1 MLKNQGA
8 PRLRPGATEAIGLRR
23 LRIIPLHSKPALVL
37 VQDNVIH
44 YHLTISIPSFTS
56 MGSYAKLPD
65 HNHITLKTGGIAP
78 YRNATIGGTVAMC
91 CSFAC
96 MLIFVGPMVF
106 TIEVL
111 PL

>member
-78 YRNATIGGTVAMC
+78 YRNTLFRLHSATCVAL
-91 CSFAC
+91 SAY
-96 MLIFVGPMVF
+96 I
-106 TIEVL
+106 T
-111 PL
+111 